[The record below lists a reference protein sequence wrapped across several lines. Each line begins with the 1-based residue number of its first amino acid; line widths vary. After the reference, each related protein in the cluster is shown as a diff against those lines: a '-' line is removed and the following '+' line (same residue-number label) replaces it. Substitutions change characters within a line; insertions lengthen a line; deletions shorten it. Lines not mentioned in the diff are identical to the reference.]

1 MKYRLTFM
9 AGAALGYVLGTRAGR
24 ERYEQIVQA
33 SRRFNENPKV
43 QEAAEKLRTKGGEI
57 AGAAKERVP
66 EQIGQR
72 MPGRHRDTPAE
83 TPGGPQREAARPGTS
98 APLS

>member
-9 AGAALGYVLGTRAGR
+9 AGAALGYVMGTKAGR

-33 SRRFNENPKV
+33 SRRFSENPRV
-43 QEAAEKLRTKGGEI
+43 QEAAETLRTKGGEL
-57 AGAAKERVP
+57 AGAARERVP

-72 MPGRHRDTPAE
+72 MPGRHRDVPSE
-83 TPGGPQREAARPGTS
+83 YQDPRQEAGRPGSS
-98 APLS
+98 APTS